1 MIAFIVPTS
10 KNTCLVATRNLSLYD
25 LKTKYRMAPNIESVQ
40 FNICR
45 RRAIQW
51 LKENYKV
58 RRIRKSE
65 INKKE
70 WNTENIEWFQIL

>member
-1 MIAFIVPTS
+1 MIAFIIPTGR
-10 KNTCLVATRNLSLYD
+10 NTYAVCIKNLSLHD
-25 LKTKYRMAPNIESVQ
+25 LRTKYRMAPNIESVQ